1 MSQQTA
7 KQPSAV
13 PQCGG
18 LFQHPHQV
26 DLVLDFGGQSSAR
39 EVLQRAF
46 SACVFDQPVLHF
58 QEVADFLK
66 HNLGVRF
73 SNGIE
78 PVTEELIEQG

>member
-18 LFQHPHQV
+18 LFQHPYQST
-26 DLVLDFGGQSSAR
+26 VLDFGVLGPRGSAASLLR
-39 EVLQRAF
+39 MRVR
-46 SACVFDQPVLHF
+46 SVLHF